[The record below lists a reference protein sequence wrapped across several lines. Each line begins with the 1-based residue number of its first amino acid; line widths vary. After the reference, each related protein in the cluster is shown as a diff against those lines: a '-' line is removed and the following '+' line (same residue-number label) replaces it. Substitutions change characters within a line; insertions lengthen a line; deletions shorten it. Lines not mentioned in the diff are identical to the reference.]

1 MVLKTIH
8 AKGPKGSSNIEGLVE
23 KARTQ
28 AGVERILVVYEA
40 DTAHIYVEGEPSAH
54 KKPAAQAS

>member
-8 AKGPKGSSNIEGLVE
+8 AKGPKGSELIESQVR

-40 DTAHIYVEGEPSAH
+40 EATHIYVEGEPVP
-54 KKPAAQAS
+54 KKGNNARAS